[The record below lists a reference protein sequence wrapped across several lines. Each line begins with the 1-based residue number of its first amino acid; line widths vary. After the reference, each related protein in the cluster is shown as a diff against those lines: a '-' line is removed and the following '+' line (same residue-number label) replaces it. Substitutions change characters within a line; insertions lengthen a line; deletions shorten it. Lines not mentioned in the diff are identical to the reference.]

1 MCTHVRF
8 WVFEWA
14 WFAQLLT
21 QMSADERT
29 LSFFAERNPER
40 DIVKQAQSL
49 LEEQY
54 V

>member
-8 WVFEWA
+8 WALEWA

-49 LEEQY
+49 LEE
-54 V
+54 